1 MIREPIWRTVL
12 NWTAVITFFALPVI
26 LFVTQV
32 WVYPNLE
39 QEKAHLDYLREFMR
53 NVTFLVFGLAG
64 LKTWEVI
71 RANGK
76 EGKQEPSQQPQGQP
90 APRAPRT
97 V

>member
-12 NWTAVITFFALPVI
+12 NWTAVITFFVLPAI
-26 LFVTQV
+26 LFVTQI

-71 RANGK
+71 KANGREK
-76 EGKQEPSQQPQGQP
+76 KQEGRQEAQDQP
-90 APRAPRT
+90 APRPPRT